1 MLVGWAIFEDN
12 ELKLYGSI
20 TSASTDMLKRIHIMI
35 DNLKQIIQDNETIDK
50 IIVEEVRPDCG
61 SSNVQTHKAL
71 MYLHAALEFL
81 IHDDFNKKIDIE
93 YIYPSS
99 WRAKCGIKNGR
110 GIHRETLKQADIRF
124 VKEKFNIETDDD
136 TADAIAI
143 GYSYFVES
151 TEKSEMMD
159 WGA

>member
-1 MLVGWAIFEDN
+1 MSNTKEILEKYNIKLDTNKSQNYLIDDN
-12 ELKLYGSI
+12 KLNI
-20 TSASTDMLKRIHIMI
+20 IL
-35 DNLKQIIQDNETIDK
+35 DNADIQDNETIDK

-71 MYLHAALEFL
+71 MYLQAALEFL